1 MTLQRRMML
10 LLLLSAPLVWTGG
23 LLFSLDRA
31 RHEINELFDTQLIRL
46 ARQMQSTLPL
56 ADIGVIDLPPAETAV
71 QATLGDAELEDMA
84 TAVWNRDGRL
94 LLVDREGVLLPRQ
107 PDASGFQDMTLGGE
121 LWRVYYLQA
130 STGAWL
136 VAVGQIM
143 SERDELVWDLI
154 AGQLLPW
161 ALTLPVLLL
170 VMAAAVRQA
179 LKPVRTL
186 TGEIDRRAADDL
198 QPLPVHDMPSD
209 LQPLVRAMNTMLAR
223 IADML
228 DRERRFTADAA
239 HELRTPLAALQAQWD
254 AARLSLGAPVEGN
267 ASQDKI
273 GLGLSRLSRLVTQM
287 LAMARLD
294 HLHGQTASTPIVW
307 PDVVEQVINE
317 VLPLADRERVELA
330 CEWPGGD
337 AAPLPLSGDASLLA
351 SMLRNLI
358 ENALRHT
365 PPNGHVTLRLSAD
378 GIEVL
383 DEGPGVPPEHLP
395 RLGDRFFRPPGEETP
410 GSGLGLSI
418 VRRIAELHG
427 LTVDWGPRE
436 EAQGFRV
443 RLRRNTPRQQALG
456 QASAGH

>member
-56 ADIGVIDLPPAETAV
+56 ADIDVIDLPPPEAAA
-71 QATLGDAELEDMA
+71 QAALGDAELEDMA

-107 PDASGFQDMTLGGE
+107 PDASGFHDMTLGGE

-198 QPLPVHDMPSD
+198 QPLPVKDMPSD
-209 LQPLVRAMNTMLAR
+209 LQPLVRAMNTMLER

-254 AARLSLGAPVEGN
+254 AARLSVGAPAEAD

-273 GLGLSRLSRLVTQM
+273 GRGLARLSRLVTQM

-294 HLHGQTASTPIVW
+294 HVQSHAAGTPIVW
-307 PDVVEQVINE
+307 SDVVEQVINE

-330 CEWPGGD
+330 CEWPAGA
-337 AAPLPLSGDASLLA
+337 AAPLPLNGDPSLLA

-383 DEGPGVPPEHLP
+383 DEGPGVPPEHLS

-427 LTVDWGPRE
+427 LAVDWGPRDD
-436 EAQGFRV
+436 APGFRV
-443 RLRRNTPRQQALG
+443 QVRRKPPTLRPA
-456 QASAGH
+456 

>member
-56 ADIGVIDLPPAETAV
+56 ADIDVIDLPPAGTAA
-71 QATLGDAELEDMA
+71 QAALGDAELEDMA

-107 PDASGFQDMTLGGE
+107 PDASGFHDMTLGGE

-198 QPLPVHDMPSD
+198 QPLPVKDMPSD
-209 LQPLVRAMNTMLAR
+209 LQPLVRAMNTMLER

-254 AARLSLGAPVEGN
+254 AARLSVGAPAEAD

-273 GLGLSRLSRLVTQM
+273 GRGLARLSRLVTQM

-294 HLHGQTASTPIVW
+294 HVQSHAAGTPIVW
-307 PDVVEQVINE
+307 SDVVEQVINE

-330 CEWPGGD
+330 CEWPAGA
-337 AAPLPLSGDASLLA
+337 AAPLPLNGDASLLA

-383 DEGPGVPPEHLP
+383 DEGPGVPPEHLS

-427 LTVDWGPRE
+427 LAVDWGPRDD
-436 EAQGFRV
+436 APGFRV
-443 RLRRNTPRQQALG
+443 QVRRKPPSLRPA
-456 QASAGH
+456 

>member
-56 ADIGVIDLPPAETAV
+56 AEIDVIDLPPPEAAA
-71 QATLGDAELEDMA
+71 QAALGDAELEDMA
-84 TAVWNRDGRL
+84 TAVWNREGRL

-107 PDASGFQDMTLGGE
+107 PDASGFHDMTLGGE

-198 QPLPVHDMPSD
+198 QPLPVRDMPSD
-209 LQPLVRAMNTMLAR
+209 LQPLVRAMNTMLTR
-223 IADML
+223 IADTL

-254 AARLSLGAPVEGN
+254 AARLSLEAPAEGS

-307 PDVVEQVINE
+307 ADVVEQVINE
-317 VLPLADRERVELA
+317 VLPLADREQVELA
-330 CEWPGGD
+330 CEWPAD
-337 AAPLPLSGDASLLA
+337 HAAPLPLSGDASLLA

-365 PPNGHVTLRLSAD
+365 PPHGHVTLRLNAD

-436 EAQGFRV
+436 DPPGFRV
-443 RLRRNTPRQQALG
+443 SVRRNAPRPQALG
-456 QASAGH
+456 PASTGR